1 MLPVKLRSVLI
12 ALLALVAL
20 GSIVFVAPKPI
31 ASNDNAVAGDCSGSV
46 NRLIV
51 DFGSAAGLAP
61 LDQCVSGFTGTAWDL
76 FAAAG
81 VQAFGTTEYP
91 TGFACRIADF
101 PTQAEQP
108 CTNTPDAKTGYW
120 AYYYATFEA
129 GNHWQFATTG
139 ASMRHPKCGD
149 FEGWRFIDPGES
161 AIDLKPRTAPK
172 PISCH

>member
-1 MLPVKLRSVLI
+1 MLI

-31 ASNDNAVAGDCSGSV
+31 ASNDNDVAGDCSGSV

-61 LDQCVSGFTGTAWDL
+61 LDKCVAGFTGTAWDL
-76 FAAAG
+76 FAASG
-81 VQAFGTTEYP
+81 VQVIGTSDYP
-91 TGFACRIADF
+91 TGFACRIGGY
-101 PTQAEQP
+101 PTQEEQP
-108 CTNTPDAKTGYW
+108 CTNTPDASSGYW
-120 AYYYATFEA
+120 AYYYATVSTA
-129 GNHWQFATTG
+129 KPGASGNQWQFATIG